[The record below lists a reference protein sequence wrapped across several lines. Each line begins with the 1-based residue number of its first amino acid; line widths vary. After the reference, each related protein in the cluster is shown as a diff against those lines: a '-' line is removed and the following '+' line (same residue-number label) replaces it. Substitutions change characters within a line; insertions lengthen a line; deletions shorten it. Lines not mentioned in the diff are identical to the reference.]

1 MRAYPTLLLALAAIW
16 GSSYMFIEVAL
27 DDLAPATLM
36 FLRLLVA
43 ALLLLAVTAFRRGAR
58 GGLAELRSAGPGAFA
73 LGIVNTALPF
83 TLIAWGQQHIDSG
96 VAAIANA
103 TVPIFIAV
111 LAVWLVRS
119 ERATGARLVGIVLGL
134 IGVAVLS
141 GAQPGVDR
149 WAVAGTFAVVLA
161 SVSYAVAALL
171 LQRMMAGRDPITY
184 STATTVGATIVLL
197 PFAVVQAP
205 SKAPGWEA
213 IGSVLALAIAGT
225 AIGLVIY
232 IKLIND
238 YGSFRAGLV
247 TYLLPVTALLYGALL
262 LDEQVNAWMLLGLA
276 LILSGV
282 ALGSGMVRPARTRQA
297 VEPARP

>member
-1 MRAYPTLLLALAAIW
+1 
-16 GSSYMFIEVAL
+16 V
-27 DDLAPATLM
+27 
-36 FLRLLVA
+36 
-43 ALLLLAVTAFRRGAR
+43 RGAS
-58 GGLAELRSAGPGAFA
+58 AELRSAGFGAFA

-83 TLIAWGQQHIDSG
+83 TLIAWGQEHIDSG

-119 ERATGARLVGIVLGL
+119 ERATGARLVGIILALV
-134 IGVAVLS
+134 GVAVLS
-141 GAQPGVDR
+141 GAQPGVNA
-149 WAVAGTFAVVLA
+149 WAVAGTLAVVLA
-161 SVSYAVAALL
+161 SISYAVAALL

-197 PFAVVQAP
+197 PFALVQAP
-205 SKAPGWEA
+205 SRAPGWDA
-213 IGSVLALAIAGT
+213 IGSVLALGVAGT

-232 IKLIND
+232 IKLINE

-262 LDEQVNAWMLLGLA
+262 LGEPVNAWMLLGLA

-282 ALGSGMVRPARTRQA
+282 ALGSGLVRAARTRQV